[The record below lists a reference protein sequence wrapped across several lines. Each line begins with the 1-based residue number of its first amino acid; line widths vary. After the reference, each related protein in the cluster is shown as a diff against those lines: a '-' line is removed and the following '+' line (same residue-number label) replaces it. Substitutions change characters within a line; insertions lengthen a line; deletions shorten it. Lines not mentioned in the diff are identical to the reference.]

1 MNDQVREQLNLPPM
15 DQVGFVVRDLD
26 QAVALYEPMFGPF
39 STMDVGPMTYN
50 YRGAQEECDMRIA
63 FGRSGDVEIE
73 LIQWLRGG
81 CPHKEFID
89 AGREGMH
96 HLRFRVDNLEDK
108 VAEAE
113 TLGYRAVWGKR
124 YSGEMAV
131 AYLERD
137 GDALWL
143 ELFENNSAQGS

>member
-1 MNDQVREQLNLPPM
+1 MNEELREKLDLPQM
-15 DQVGFVVRDLD
+15 DQVGFVVKDLD
-26 QAVALYEPMFGPF
+26 AAVTLYEPMFGPF
-39 STMDVGPMTYN
+39 SIMDVGPMTYN
-50 YRGAQEECDMRIA
+50 YRGAEEECDMRIA

-81 CPHKEFID
+81 CPHKESIE

-96 HLRFRVDNLEDK
+96 HLRFRIQDLDKK

-113 TLGYRAVWGKR
+113 ALGYRAVWGKR
-124 YSGEMAV
+124 YSEDMAV

-137 GDALWL
+137 GDPLWL
-143 ELFENNSAQGS
+143 ELFENNHA